1 MKTMNPMTS
10 YVIKMDNGIVEKCRE
25 RRSSLVR
32 ALAKKTMICL
42 PLPMDEF
49 LEMVNSCVVL
59 EDQLHGPSS
68 V

>member
-10 YVIKMDNGIVEKCRE
+10 HVINMDNGIVDKCSE

-42 PLPMDEF
+42 PLPMDKFMEI
-49 LEMVNSCVVL
+49 VNSCVVL

-68 V
+68 I

>member
-10 YVIKMDNGIVEKCRE
+10 YVIKMENGIVEKCSE
-25 RRSSLVR
+25 RGPSLER

-49 LEMVNSCVVL
+49 VEMVNSCVVL